1 MNESHD
7 NLLTQ
12 ALESVPQ
19 APLPPGFVN
28 RVMTRIEPAPLPP
41 RFRLQFV
48 DLAVPAFASLLLVTL
63 ILLAAQT
70 DWLPLLLGGGVGG
83 VEEGVEGVWGV
94 VGVLALG
101 QPESN
106 RQAQATAARRAST
119 GPGLLFD
126 IICPDQF
133 FRRYRLLALEAGT
146 EPDVAQIAQQAQR
159 HVVQLGVVVQPL
171 QVFHPAAR
179 IHVEF
184 YQ

>member
-70 DWLPLLLGGGVGG
+70 DWLPLLLGGETV
-83 VEEGVEGVWGV
+83 VSPLTSFQLTPTLTAIIMAV
-94 VGVLALG
+94 VGELALLG
-101 QPESN
+101 MLCW
-106 RQAQATAARRAST
+106 
-119 GPGLLFD
+119 GLWGD
-126 IICPDQF
+126 SP
-133 FRRYRLLALEAGT
+133 AWLE
-146 EPDVAQIAQQAQR
+146 
-159 HVVQLGVVVQPL
+159 
-171 QVFHPAAR
+171 
-179 IHVEF
+179 
-184 YQ
+184 

>member
-70 DWLPLLLGGGVGG
+70 DWLPLLLGGETV
-83 VEEGVEGVWGV
+83 VSPLTSFQLTPTLTAVIMAV
-94 VGVLALG
+94 VGELALLVIFCW
-101 QPESN
+101 
-106 RQAQATAARRAST
+106 
-119 GPGLLFD
+119 GLWGD
-126 IICPDQF
+126 SP
-133 FRRYRLLALEAGT
+133 AWLE
-146 EPDVAQIAQQAQR
+146 
-159 HVVQLGVVVQPL
+159 
-171 QVFHPAAR
+171 
-179 IHVEF
+179 
-184 YQ
+184 

>member
-70 DWLPLLLGGGVGG
+70 DWLTLLLGGETV
-83 VEEGVEGVWGV
+83 VSPLTSFQLTPTLTAIIMAV
-94 VGVLALG
+94 VGELALLG
-101 QPESN
+101 ILCW
-106 RQAQATAARRAST
+106 
-119 GPGLLFD
+119 GLWGD
-126 IICPDQF
+126 SP
-133 FRRYRLLALEAGT
+133 AWLE
-146 EPDVAQIAQQAQR
+146 
-159 HVVQLGVVVQPL
+159 
-171 QVFHPAAR
+171 
-179 IHVEF
+179 
-184 YQ
+184 